1 MARANAVILLSG
13 GVDSATAAAIA
24 KQQGFD
30 LHALSFRYGQRHER
44 ELASAQQVAAFLQAK
59 THQILSFDLRA
70 IGGSALTDDIAVPKG
85 RSEAEM
91 GKGIPVT
98 YVPARNTIFLSFA
111 LALAERIEAQD
122 IFFGANQLDYSGY
135 PDCREEYIQAFER
148 MANLATKAGVEGKSR
163 LTIHTPLLKLSK
175 AAIIKTGLALGLDYA
190 LTWSC
195 YDPRSDDRACGRCDS
210 CQLRLKGFAEAGRL
224 IGPDILRRSVANAVM
239 LPNPFTPKFLTQL
252 ETLRLRTRKEVLGS
266 QTGSYASPRRG
277 TSLEFA
283 DYRRY
288 APGDDLRYL
297 DWGIYAR
304 TDRLY
309 VKVFREEVDLFAYVF
324 IDASASMGFPSLASQ
339 IFARVSRRPGAVLRH
354 PGQPRSRQAALVAGW
369 RRARSV
375 AVFSRPAPHDG
386 LCQFR
391 HLGNS
396 RRRPRFRAGVGRL
409 SQKNAA
415 ARQSD
420 LDLGFLDARRGIS
433 ERAQSAAGF

>member
-13 GVDSATAAAIA
+13 GADSATVAAIA

-163 LTIHTPLLKLSK
+163 LTIHTPLLKMSK

-210 CQLRLKGFAEAGRL
+210 CQLRLKGFAEAGV
-224 IGPDILRRSVANAVM
+224 IDPI
-239 LPNPFTPKFLTQL
+239 P
-252 ETLRLRTRKEVLGS
+252 
-266 QTGSYASPRRG
+266 YA
-277 TSLEFA
+277 
-283 DYRRY
+283 
-288 APGDDLRYL
+288 
-297 DWGIYAR
+297 
-304 TDRLY
+304 DR
-309 VKVFREEVDLFAYVF
+309 
-324 IDASASMGFPSLASQ
+324 
-339 IFARVSRRPGAVLRH
+339 
-354 PGQPRSRQAALVAGW
+354 
-369 RRARSV
+369 
-375 AVFSRPAPHDG
+375 
-386 LCQFR
+386 
-391 HLGNS
+391 
-396 RRRPRFRAGVGRL
+396 
-409 SQKNAA
+409 
-415 ARQSD
+415 
-420 LDLGFLDARRGIS
+420 
-433 ERAQSAAGF
+433 